1 KGLVTE
7 NPAGEPVRVLTFDTG
22 LDEAD
27 GIVRAIRHRVE
38 QRRARHPDRPLFL
51 GINAPPRPP
60 GSAVVKHAGPV
71 PTGKG
76 PAFFERKENRDVLAY
91 LRLLVNPVDN
101 FSFLRVVNEPP
112 RGIGKVSLEHLQQYA
127 ADRAKG
133 LLAAAADVAKVTAI
147 KGKAVAGL
155 RDFHT
160 M

>member
-1 KGLVTE
+1 SAFVKHGVPFQIVKGL
-7 NPAGEPVRVLTFDTG
+7 
-22 LDEAD
+22 
-27 GIVRAIRHRVE
+27 
-38 QRRARHPDRPLFL
+38 
-51 GINAPPRPP
+51 
-60 GSAVVKHAGPV
+60 
-71 PTGKG
+71 
-76 PAFFERKENRDVLAY
+76 AFFERKENRDVLAY

-160 M
+160 MIAGMRDLLEMPPDEVIREVLDRSGYRAMLKAGDEEDQDRLANIEELITAARQFAKD